1 MKRGDLITVAAKG
14 TYTSKPRTALIV
26 QSDLFDELASV
37 TLCLITHALNDAPLL
52 RITVDPTPENGLQM
66 TSQIMVDKI
75 VTVRREQVGN
85 HFGRLDHETMVRVD
99 RSLALFLGIA

>member
-1 MKRGDLITVAAKG
+1 MKRGDLVTVAAKG
-14 TYTSKPRTALIV
+14 TYTGKPRTAIIV
-26 QSDLFDELASV
+26 QSDLFEALSSV
-37 TLCLITHALNDAPLL
+37 TLCLITHELKDAPLL
-52 RITVDPTPENGLQM
+52 RITVEPTPENGLQM

-85 HFGRLDHETMVRVD
+85 RFGMLENEIMVRVD